1 VTEQHVWMASV
12 SALPIFPKC
21 CFQGRVAAL
30 LFDAFC
36 STDQDLVESHRI
48 PYHYFDSRSFCL
60 EKVYESIA
68 CELNRSLVTLAKSLR
83 NRWLSKSQ

>member
-36 STDQDLVESHRI
+36 STDQDLVRLIAFLIIISI
-48 PYHYFDSRSFCL
+48 PVHF
-60 EKVYESIA
+60 V
-68 CELNRSLVTLAKSLR
+68 LR
-83 NRWLSKSQ
+83 KYMSQLHASSNVRW